1 MPAAKKP
8 AAAAPAFKPG
18 QTVKCTVLASPRTTD
33 RKQTV
38 ERLMRLDPA
47 NRKALRDAQHK
58 RARRMNIYNRGN
70 RDWVSR
76 EQTARV
82 VTAAKGATWTMKY
95 AVELARDIAS
105 VEKYLKI
112 EAA

>member
-1 MPAAKKP
+1 MLNSL
-8 AAAAPAFKPG
+8 KPG
-18 QTVKCTVLASPRTTD
+18 QTLTCTVLATPRTMN
-33 RKQTV
+33 RRQTV
-38 ERLMRLDPA
+38 ERLMRLDPV
-47 NRKALRDAQHK
+47 NRKALRLAQRK
-58 RARRMNIYNRGN
+58 RAQRINIYNRGN